1 MKKIRY
7 LLFLILGVFVMGCG
21 NKMPDPNTKIAAET
35 TKESLDPETVKETL
49 SPETVEES
57 LLSETAKESLSLD
70 ESEVSDTEAIPE
82 APASSPKYISID
94 LSGIKETHLQGDA
107 VAPLSLSLLSEEKN
121 GTDWPYEWY
130 DRENL
135 SLPMLDENW
144 SQFYDEAYEYQWY
157 DDELDIYDR
166 ETGNCLYILQYPT
179 DKWYLNGNNAYMED
193 GIFYGCSIANG
204 YAQPDS
210 CFMFAYDLEQEKLL
224 WRSADQSCNS
234 MNFVV
239 IDDILICGYG
249 FTDEKDYLYQIN
261 KNTGEILDKT
271 YLKKMPDLLVLQD
284 NKLYV
289 HTYSYDYIFE
299 IKKD

>member
-1 MKKIRY
+1 
-7 LLFLILGVFVMGCG
+7 MGCG
-21 NKMPDPNTKIAAET
+21 NKMPDPNTKMAAEAT
-35 TKESLDPETVKETL
+35 
-49 SPETVEES
+49 
-57 LLSETAKESLSLD
+57 KESLSLD
-70 ESEVSDTEAIPE
+70 EPEASDTEAIPE
-82 APASSPKYISID
+82 APASTPKYISID
-94 LSGIKETHLQGDA
+94 LSGIKETHLQGDS
-107 VAPLSLSLLSEEKN
+107 VTPLSLSLLSEEKN

-144 SQFYDEAYEYQWY
+144 SQFYDAAYEYQWY

-179 DKWYLNGNNAYMED
+179 DKWYLNGNNAYLED

-224 WRSADQSCNS
+224 WRSVDQSCNS